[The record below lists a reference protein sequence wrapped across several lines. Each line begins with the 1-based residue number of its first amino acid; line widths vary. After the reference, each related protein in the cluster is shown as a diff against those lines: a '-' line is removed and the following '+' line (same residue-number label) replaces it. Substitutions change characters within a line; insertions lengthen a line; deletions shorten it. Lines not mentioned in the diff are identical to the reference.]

1 MVRKMNQTETV
12 KPTFIIKLIVI
23 TLCMCALFCLTA
35 CGSSYTVADTGLT
48 PSFAIDALW
57 QPYEESFEK
66 LGIAEDKIT
75 WDDTGY
81 AAIYS
86 DTVNI
91 FGFDM
96 ELVFFTDEA
105 KGRPCEYTLSYS
117 GEISKEAAGEITRQ
131 LYNALVDEY
140 GKPDDFGYTRT
151 LADEIDN
158 ISDISG
164 ENIADG
170 WKDGK
175 FNIRCVYKYENETAE
190 ITIRV
195 TEK

>member
-1 MVRKMNQTETV
+1 MK
-12 KPTFIIKLIVI
+12 KLICSFLIFV
-23 TLCMCALFCLTA
+23 LCISFSA
-35 CGSSYTVADTGLT
+35 CGDSYTVTDADLS
-48 PSFAIDALW
+48 PSFAIDSLW
-57 QPYEESFEK
+57 QPYEDSFEE
-66 LGIAEDKIT
+66 LGIAGDKIA

-86 DTVNI
+86 GTVNI
-91 FGFDM
+91 LGCDM